1 MLPKEREYGN
11 SKIARCAALWAAGK
25 EYQLLLEITGL
36 TEDAETLTVKG
47 QPEFVA
53 QSLYFRDHL
62 RAVMESPLYRNYVAG
77 KAPAAEVFKAIE
89 KYALED
95 MKLKVDLA
103 RLAPPRNLLELRNY
117 VDRTKWQY
125 YKSTA
130 TRRDFR
136 KFLLFAQ
143 YDRRYLRAAA
153 RTTRK
158 LEDAPLEN
166 HNLPMALLFR
176 EALAIKKGNKLAAVG
191 LIDEAVRIP
200 FAWVK
205 ALPRRSCRS
214 RWPLRISSCRGIKR
228 TGSDKSR
235 HWNVFGGISLINRPS
250 ECWRWPW
257 RGSEGFQGGRREPAR
272 HDGIDQGHDGEPE
285 RHLLRDEHGP
295 GPAGKVARGY
305 KGAGRPPA
313 HLWVSTVLYFTTSFT
328 ASLHCPGRDPVPSH
342 FLI

>member
-205 ALPRRSCRS
+205 ALRRSCRS
-214 RWPLRISSCRGIKR
+214 RWPLRISCRGIKR
-228 TGSDKSR
+228 RVPIKAGIGTFLADALNRPRNAGAGPARKRRISEEGGSPHAMTELIRDTMAKSR
-235 HWNVFGGISLINRPS
+235 
-250 ECWRWPW
+250 
-257 RGSEGFQGGRREPAR
+257 
-272 HDGIDQGHDGEPE
+272 
-285 RHLLRDEHGP
+285 
-295 GPAGKVARGY
+295 
-305 KGAGRPPA
+305 
-313 HLWVSTVLYFTTSFT
+313 T
-328 ASLHCPGRDPVPSH
+328 ASTT
-342 FLI
+342 